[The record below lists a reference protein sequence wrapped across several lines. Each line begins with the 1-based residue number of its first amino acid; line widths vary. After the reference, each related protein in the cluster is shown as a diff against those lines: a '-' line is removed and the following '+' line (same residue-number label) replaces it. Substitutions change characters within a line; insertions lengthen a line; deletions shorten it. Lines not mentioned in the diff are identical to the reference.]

1 MVAVQERC
9 KPCRNLKEFWS
20 VNLNYW
26 NSGKGKP
33 ACNQLFVMCGVCSLE
48 NRQLLCQTAS
58 SWAHYVMSSSR
69 QALLKE
75 RQSQK
80 VWVISESSRSKP
92 GSLRPECWNSIWT
105 WRENCIDAKTRCE
118 CDHNLLRKAS
128 ASTSIVTAHIHFW
141 PIARSGRL
149 SPSPFRSMP
158 SRAAVKHEA
167 GETLGQLGIGRTRLT
182 MEIDSFAVLKL
193 HVSCSLWLLQHSS
206 ASPYLESQKFNTS
219 ATSPTLRV

>member
-149 SPSPFRSMP
+149 SPSPLGACQAELRWNTR
-158 SRAAVKHEA
+158 RARHWGSLASENEINH
-167 GETLGQLGIGRTRLT
+167 GNRQL
-182 MEIDSFAVLKL
+182 
-193 HVSCSLWLLQHSS
+193 CSLE
-206 ASPYLESQKFNTS
+206 ASM
-219 ATSPTLRV
+219 